1 MFYEFGL
8 IEHILIILSIIVFST
23 RKNLFYFIIIAISLF
38 IQLFITWQ
46 LKKKISK
53 DYCIEYNLFFNKIK
67 IC

>member
-53 DYCIEYNLFFNKIK
+53 DYCIEYNLFFKKIK

>member
-46 LKKKISK
+46 LSV
-53 DYCIEYNLFFNKIK
+53 LAFKIK
-67 IC
+67 DTFKCVSNSLKCM